1 MRVEHNDNYF
11 WTTGE
16 LLAMA
21 QDCEHLFARDDIDVI
36 YNFYGANTL
45 AGSVFS
51 TSLSNTA
58 QTFIERSR
66 EYGLTRNS

>member
-1 MRVEHNDNYF
+1 
-11 WTTGE
+11 
-16 LLAMA
+16 MA
-21 QDCEHLFARDDIDVI
+21 QDCERLFAREDIDVI